1 MGGNFGRVTK
11 MNSDGTTVEIK
22 FPESDE
28 NRTIPVS
35 QLEKEIVDTSVIKMV
50 ELIRKDLA
58 ELLVTEVDKGAA
70 LSVEYLLQN
79 FSNIINCGSSYV
91 LTMVGLPI
99 ALRSAL
105 TVRKEIS

>member
-1 MGGNFGRVTK
+1 M
-11 MNSDGTTVEIK
+11 IK